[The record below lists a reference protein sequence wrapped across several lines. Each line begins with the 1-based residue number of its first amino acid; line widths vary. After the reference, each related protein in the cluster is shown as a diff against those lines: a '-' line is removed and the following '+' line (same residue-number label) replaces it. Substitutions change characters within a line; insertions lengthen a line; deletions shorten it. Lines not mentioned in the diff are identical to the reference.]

1 MQTHK
6 YPQPCDFIV
15 HHIYTSMLID
25 FGVSSLYFGRVTIVL
40 SLYLPRGQVTSGL
53 SVQTR
58 RKERAKP
65 GRIAPWGPE
74 RVAMDPIVQI
84 DA

>member
-1 MQTHK
+1 MAKT
-6 YPQPCDFIV
+6 
-15 HHIYTSMLID
+15 
-25 FGVSSLYFGRVTIVL
+25 
-40 SLYLPRGQVTSGL
+40 VTSGL